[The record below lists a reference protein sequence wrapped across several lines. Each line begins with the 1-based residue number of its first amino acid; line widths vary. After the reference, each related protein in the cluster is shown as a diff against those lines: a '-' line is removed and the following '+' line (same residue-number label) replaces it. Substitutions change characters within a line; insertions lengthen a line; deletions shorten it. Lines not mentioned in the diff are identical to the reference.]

1 LIELS
6 FGKQIRLSRIIDPSD
21 GRSLVVAADH
31 GLMLG
36 PIKGVVDLEATL
48 RKVIAG
54 GPDAILVSPGQ
65 ARRLSHLFAGRSA
78 PAMLVRVD
86 WTNAFRDK
94 TYTLPARSI
103 QFNRVTTVEEAV
115 KIGASGVVT
124 YLFLGFDGEEDH
136 IAMVEEFSSECKTW
150 SMPLIIEPLPMGPR
164 VTKANYVDMVRRAV
178 EKAVEL
184 GADALKVPYTGDP
197 YSFKEV
203 VEASSGVPVLVLG
216 GYKALSIR
224 DSLEVISEVL
234 DAGAVGVVFGRNVVQ
249 DPNPDEAVR
258 LMRRIIHGKET
269 VTDILRERIKPPVKI
284 LVDVE
289 RCSGCRICEL
299 ACSFFHE
306 KVFDF
311 SLARLRV
318 KASEDGRTFTPYVCT
333 LCYSCVNACPNG
345 ALRVNSRTG
354 AVEVSPEL
362 CQGCGICVDFCP
374 VKVLKL
380 INGRLLLCDLC
391 DGLPE
396 CVKWCSRNALRVEG
410 GW

>member
-1 LIELS
+1 MG
-6 FGKQIRLSRIIDPSD
+6 FGKIIRLNQIIDPSD

-36 PIKGVVDLEATL
+36 PIKGVIDLEVTL

-54 GPDAILVSPGQ
+54 GPDAILLSPGQ
-65 ARRLSHLFAGRSA
+65 ARRLHHLFTGKGA
-78 PAMLVRVD
+78 PAMLVRID

-103 QFNRVTTVEEAV
+103 QFNRVTTVKDAV

-124 YLFLGFDGEEDH
+124 YLFLGFDREEDH
-136 IAMVEEFSSECKTW
+136 MAMVEEFSAECEYW
-150 SMPLIIEPLPMGPR
+150 DMPLIVEPLPMGPR
-164 VTKANYVDMVRRAV
+164 VTKANYVDMVKMAV

-197 YSFKEV
+197 YSFRDIVEV
-203 VEASSGVPVLVLG
+203 SSGVPVLVLG

-234 DAGAVGVVFGRNVVQ
+234 ESGAAGVVFGRNIVQ
-249 DPNPDEAVR
+249 DQNPDEAVR
-258 LMRRIIHGKET
+258 LMKRIIHGKET
-269 VTDILRERIKPPVKI
+269 VTDILRERIKPPVRI
-284 LVDVE
+284 IVDAE
-289 RCSGCRICEL
+289 KCSGCRVCEI
-299 ACSFFHE
+299 ACSFTHE
-306 KVFDF
+306 KVFDP
-311 SLARLRV
+311 SMARLRIENSSTGV
-318 KASEDGRTFTPYVCT
+318 LFTPYVCT
-333 LCYSCVNACPNG
+333 LCYSCVNVCPQK
-345 ALRVNSRTG
+345 ALKVNSKTG

-362 CQGCGICVDFCP
+362 CQGCGICVETCP
-374 VKVLKL
+374 AGVLKL
-380 INGRLLLCDLC
+380 VNGRLFLCDLC
-391 DGLPE
+391 NGLPE

>member
-1 LIELS
+1 MV
-6 FGKQIRLSRIIDPSD
+6 RLSRIIDPSD
-21 GRSLVVAADH
+21 NRSLVVAADH

-65 ARRLSHLFAGRSA
+65 ARRLNHLFAGRGA
-78 PAMLVRVD
+78 PAMLIRID

-103 QFNRVTTVEEAV
+103 QFSRVTTVKDAV
-115 KIGASGVVT
+115 KLGASGVVT
-124 YLFLGFDGEEDH
+124 YLFLGFEREEEH
-136 IAMVEEFSSECKTW
+136 IAMVEEFSVECRVW

-164 VTKANYVDMVRRAV
+164 VTKANYTDMVKRAV

-197 YSFKEV
+197 HSFRDV
-203 VEASSGVPVLVLG
+203 IEASSGIPVLVLG

-234 DAGAVGVVFGRNVVQ
+234 EVGAVGIVFGRNIVQ
-249 DPNPDEAVR
+249 DPNPDEAVK
-258 LMRRIIHGKET
+258 LMRRIIHGRET
-269 VTDILRERIKPPVKI
+269 VADILKERIKPPVRI
-284 LVDVE
+284 LVDSE
-289 RCSGCRICEL
+289 KCSGCRVCEI
-299 ACSFFHE
+299 ACSFAHE
-306 KVFDF
+306 RVFD
-311 SLARLRV
+311 SSMARMKIEMSNNGKLFIPR
-318 KASEDGRTFTPYVCT
+318 VCT
-333 LCYSCVNACPNG
+333 LCYSCVGVCPEG
-345 ALRVNSRTG
+345 ALKVNSKTG

-362 CQGCGICVDFCP
+362 CKNCGICISVCP
-374 VKVLKL
+374 AGVLKL
-380 INGRLLLCDLC
+380 VNGKPLLCDLC
-391 DGLPE
+391 NGLPE
-396 CVKWCSRNALRVEG
+396 CVKWCSRSALKVEG

>member
-1 LIELS
+1 MNL
-6 FGKQIRLSRIIDPSD
+6 GKLIRLSRIIDPSD
-21 GRSLVVAADH
+21 GRGLVVAADH

-36 PIKGVVDLEATL
+36 PIKGVIDLEVTL

-54 GPDAILVSPGQ
+54 RPDAILVSPGQ
-65 ARRLSHLFAGRSA
+65 ARRLSHLFMGRET
-78 PAMLVRVD
+78 PAMLVRID

-124 YLFLGFDGEEDH
+124 YLFLGFDREEEH
-136 IAMVEEFSSECKTW
+136 IAMVEEFSIECKTW

-164 VTKANYVDMVRRAV
+164 VTKTNYVDMVKRAV
-178 EKAVEL
+178 GKAVEL

-197 YSFKEV
+197 YSFKDV
-203 VEASSGVPVLVLG
+203 IEASSGVPVLVLG

-234 DAGAVGVVFGRNVVQ
+234 DAGAAGVVFGRNIVQ

-269 VTDILRERIKPPVKI
+269 VTDILREKIKPPVRI
-284 LVDVE
+284 LVDAE
-289 RCSGCRICEL
+289 KCSGCHICEF
-299 ACSFFHE
+299 ACSLIHE

-318 KASEDGRTFTPYVCT
+318 ETSEDGRMFTPYVCT

-345 ALRVNSRTG
+345 ALKVNGKTG
-354 AVEVSPEL
+354 AVEVSLEL
-362 CQGCGICVDFCP
+362 CQGCGVCVNVCP
-374 VKVLKL
+374 ARVLKL
-380 INGRLLLCDLC
+380 VNGKILSCNLC

-396 CVKWCSRNALRVEG
+396 CAKWCSRNALRVEG

>member
-1 LIELS
+1 MNL
-6 FGKQIRLSRIIDPSD
+6 GKLIRLSRIIDPSD
-21 GRSLVVAADH
+21 GKGLVVAADH

-54 GPDAILVSPGQ
+54 RPDAILVSPGQ
-65 ARRLSHLFAGRSA
+65 ARRLSHLFTGGEA
-78 PAMLVRVD
+78 PAMLVRID

-103 QFNRVTTVEEAV
+103 QFNRVTTVKEAV

-124 YLFLGFDGEEDH
+124 YLFLGFDREKDH
-136 IAMVEEFSSECKTW
+136 IAMVKEFSMECKTW

-164 VTKANYVDMVRRAV
+164 VTKANYVDMVKRAV

-197 YSFKEV
+197 YSFKDV
-203 VEASSGVPVLVLG
+203 IEASSDVPVLVLG

-234 DAGAVGVVFGRNVVQ
+234 DAGAAGVVFGRNIVQ

-269 VTDILRERIKPPVKI
+269 VTDILREKIKPPVRI
-284 LVDVE
+284 LIDSE
-289 RCSGCRICEL
+289 KCSGCHICEY
-299 ACSFFHE
+299 ACSLTHE
-306 KVFDF
+306 KVFDS
-311 SLARLRV
+311 SLARLRIET
-318 KASEDGRTFTPYVCT
+318 SGDGRMFNPHVCT
-333 LCYSCVNACPNG
+333 LCYSCINACPNE
-345 ALRVNSRTG
+345 ALKVDSKTG
-354 AVEVSPEL
+354 AVEVSQEL
-362 CQGCGICVDFCP
+362 CQGCGLCVDVCP
-374 VKVLKL
+374 VGVLKL
-380 INGRLLLCDLC
+380 VNGKILPCDLC
-391 DGLPE
+391 NGLPE